1 MTKMRRSFT
10 DEFKREAVALLDG
23 SGRPL
28 EHVARELGLQP
39 SVLRNWRRAAQGQPP
54 RSRSGA
60 PAVPGAATPA
70 TPDEQAAEI
79 ARLRRELE
87 RARQERDILKKA
99 NQHLL
104 GSAEM
109 RFRFVEDHRDEF
121 PVRLMCTV
129 LGVSASGY
137 YAWRGRP
144 ESDRAAANRQ
154 LLAEVRRVHGRHQGR
169 YGSPR
174 VHAALRA
181 EGVAAGRGRVA
192 RLMRRHGI
200 RGAAARRFRPAT
212 TDSRH
217 GLPVAPD
224 LLGQAFRVAE
234 PNRVWLADITYLP
247 TGEGW
252 LYLAAVLDLATRKVV
267 GWAMR
272 DHMRAELA
280 TSALVMAIQ
289 RQRPPTGLIQHSD
302 RGSQYASRDYRDL
315 LQAAGMRQSMS
326 RKGCC
331 YDNAPMESFFHTLK
345 VELVHRTRFE
355 TREQARRELFAYIE
369 TYYNRQRAHSA
380 IGYIT
385 PEQAELRSA

>member
-1 MTKMRRSFT
+1 MTKTRRSFT
-10 DEFKREAVALLDG
+10 DEFKREAVALLEA

-28 EHVARELGLQP
+28 EHVARELGLQA
-39 SVLRNWRRAAQGQPP
+39 SVLRNWRRVAQGHPP
-54 RSRSGA
+54 RPRSGS
-60 PAVPGAATPA
+60 PAVSDTAMPA
-70 TPDEQAAEI
+70 KPDEQTAEI

-87 RARQERDILKKA
+87 RVRQERDILKKGH
-99 NQHLL
+99 QHLL
-104 GSAEM
+104 GNTEM
-109 RFRFVEDHRDEF
+109 RFRFIEDHRDEF
-121 PVRLMCTV
+121 PTRLMCSV
-129 LGVSASGY
+129 LEVSASGY

-144 ESDRAAANRQ
+144 ESQRAAANRQ
-154 LLAEVRRVHGRHQGR
+154 LLVEVRRVHGHHHGR

-181 EGVAAGRGRVA
+181 EGVAASRGRVA

-200 RGAAARRFRPAT
+200 RGAAARRFRPVT

-224 LLGQAFRVAE
+224 LLGQAFQVAE

-247 TGEGW
+247 TAEGW
-252 LYLAAVLDLATRKVV
+252 LYLAALLDLATRKIV

-289 RQRPPTGLIQHSD
+289 RQRPAVGLIQHSD

-355 TREQARRELFAYIE
+355 TRDQARREVFAYIE

-385 PEQAELRSA
+385 PNRPS

>member
-1 MTKMRRSFT
+1 M
-10 DEFKREAVALLDG
+10 
-23 SGRPL
+23 
-28 EHVARELGLQP
+28 
-39 SVLRNWRRAAQGQPP
+39 
-54 RSRSGA
+54 
-60 PAVPGAATPA
+60 
-70 TPDEQAAEI
+70 
-79 ARLRRELE
+79 RLRF
-87 RARQERDILKKA
+87 I
-99 NQHLL
+99 
-104 GSAEM
+104 
-109 RFRFVEDHRDEF
+109 EDHRDEF
-121 PVRLMCTV
+121 PTRLMCSV

-144 ESDRAAANRQ
+144 ESQRAAANRQ
-154 LLAEVRRVHGRHQGR
+154 LLVEVRRVHGRHHGR

-181 EGVAAGRGRVA
+181 EGVAASRGRVA

-200 RGAAARRFRPAT
+200 RGAAARRFRPIT

-224 LLGQAFRVAE
+224 LLGQAFQVAE

-247 TGEGW
+247 TAEGW
-252 LYLAAVLDLATRKVV
+252 LYLAAVLDLATRKIV

-289 RQRPPTGLIQHSD
+289 RQRPPAGLIQHSD

-355 TREQARRELFAYIE
+355 TRDQARREVFAYIE